1 MEQNKTSGTQFLLL
15 KNLEGI
21 LNIVLEEISDFKQT
35 SQMKIKSVS
44 VLSFILSQ
52 CGSKI
57 KPEVFNR
64 TGGILPNLFK
74 YIDAEEGIGKKCEE
88 CAVQIGKSTDQ
99 NVLIPLIIK
108 TISEMEP
115 NASYQPLF
123 VRIKFIANYL
133 SQLQQI
139 STDNAKM
146 IIDTL
151 SSLDIFNISDPN
163 YSTKILVDLA
173 YIYYSL
179 INSLGANSKQFHDTL
194 FFPLL
199 LLNSL
204 PETLSIRKYVEETIA
219 NLAKLCG
226 CNSVDDLYAIELS
239 NVLQKFQSTYKN
251 WRSNSPDRFAFDIYI
266 KQAGTALENH
276 WVDVLMII
284 SQCCESEKD
293 IEMRMDMILLLDKVI
308 INESLKEQLKVYI
321 EFILKEILFPSTA
334 WRVGRPNY
342 KVRKAAMIDLIHL
355 FKQGLIT
362 SEVATQFFSDFHST
376 LKATLDD
383 DWDAELRYTSLLL
396 LRELLLNLKDTMKY
410 DNMSELYTTI
420 LKRLDDSQDSN
431 RILTCDIL
439 IIFIDIGIRLNMS
452 ESIYEYM
459 ITNSFIHLDDPNEKV
474 REAVEKYLES
484 AARIHTKTFLSI
496 LEKNENS
503 FTHKSII
510 NDLKDKVQ
518 KYLK

>member
-1 MEQNKTSGTQFLLL
+1 
-15 KNLEGI
+15 
-21 LNIVLEEISDFKQT
+21 
-35 SQMKIKSVS
+35 
-44 VLSFILSQ
+44 
-52 CGSKI
+52 
-57 KPEVFNR
+57 
-64 TGGILPNLFK
+64 
-74 YIDAEEGIGKKCEE
+74 
-88 CAVQIGKSTDQ
+88 
-99 NVLIPLIIK
+99 
-108 TISEMEP
+108 
-115 NASYQPLF
+115 
-123 VRIKFIANYL
+123 
-133 SQLQQI
+133 
-139 STDNAKM
+139 
-146 IIDTL
+146 
-151 SSLDIFNISDPN
+151 
-163 YSTKILVDLA
+163 
-173 YIYYSL
+173 
-179 INSLGANSKQFHDTL
+179 
-194 FFPLL
+194 
-199 LLNSL
+199 
-204 PETLSIRKYVEETIA
+204 
-219 NLAKLCG
+219 
-226 CNSVDDLYAIELS
+226 
-239 NVLQKFQSTYKN
+239 
-251 WRSNSPDRFAFDIYI
+251 
-266 KQAGTALENH
+266 
-276 WVDVLMII
+276 
-284 SQCCESEKD
+284 
-293 IEMRMDMILLLDKVI
+293 MILLLDKVI